1 MAPPNYHA
9 SHTAYSHASSH
20 ASSQQRQRQGY
31 DVSSLGDP
39 SLMSV
44 TDCYTTPSPS
54 EAEAMRRRKN
64 KMVSA
69 HSNAMVVSGAA
80 KSPGVGGTA
89 MLDLS
94 DVKLT
99 SRDTHQQT
107 IIWNEM
113 TASRR
118 KLEEENQVLRDK
130 LTEAQIA
137 NKVLRVKVKQ
147 HRGVVGRAAG
157 AEAGGGMLGRHLDRG
172 NLRAGSSGREPST
185 SSGLLHRVFSRR
197 DAFRNPAAPGIKRF
211 KVQAP
216 RGLPLPPTTTGNK
229 QVQHIFPLPDDHYPR
244 MQPPYHGTTLKSSIR
259 STRTPPTEI
268 VVVPAAVASSPE
280 RVPASA
286 PSSVVSPTTSPTS
299 NSSSSSSSSF
309 RQQAPPQLQQRSS
322 ETRNRRYHSNQNQ
335 QQQLQQSQPQQQ
347 EQAYSLMRVVPLR
360 RQGTTEST
368 LTVRHSN
375 HDGEHGTRT
384 GSTSQGCGHRN
395 RMHSGSSLL
404 CSAPDMPML
413 VEEGEDEDMPGC
425 QTPSSTMMMIANS
438 ELPTSILE
446 RLAGAK
452 IGSFHD
458 ADNDGSTPSAAIVL
472 SACNP
477 MWYDPE
483 AETRHYYTTHT
494 LHHHPSARK

>member
-1 MAPPNYHA
+1 MAPPNYYG
-9 SHTAYSHASSH
+9 SNPAYSHASSQ
-20 ASSQQRQRQGY
+20 ASSQQRHRQGC

-54 EAEAMRRRKN
+54 EAEAMKRRTN
-64 KMVSA
+64 KMVSP
-69 HSNAMVVSGAA
+69 HSNALVVAGAK
-80 KSPGVGGTA
+80 KSPGAGGTA

-94 DVKLT
+94 DAKLT

-118 KLEEENQVLRDK
+118 KLEEENQMLRDK

-147 HRGVVGRAAG
+147 HRGAGGRAAG
-157 AEAGGGMLGRHLDRG
+157 AEGGGGMLARHLDRG

-216 RGLPLPPTTTGNK
+216 RGLPLPASITTGTK
-229 QVQHIFPLPDDHYPR
+229 HVQHIFPLPDDHYPR
-244 MQPPYHGTTLKSSIR
+244 MQPPYHGTTLKSSLR

-268 VVVPAAVASSPE
+268 VVVPAIMASPE
-280 RVPASA
+280 RIPESA
-286 PSSVVSPTTSPTS
+286 PSSVVSPATSPTS
-299 NSSSSSSSSF
+299 STSTSSSNSL
-309 RQQAPPQLQQRSS
+309 RQGLPRPERSS
-322 ETRNRRYHSNQNQ
+322 ESRNRRYHPNQNQ
-335 QQQLQQSQPQQQ
+335 QQLQQLSQPQQQ

-368 LTVRHSN
+368 LTVHHSN

-384 GSTSQGCGHRN
+384 GSTSKGSGHRN

-425 QTPSSTMMMIANS
+425 QTPSSTLMMIANS

-458 ADNDGSTPSAAIVL
+458 PDNDGSTPSAAIVL

-483 AETRHYYTTHT
+483 AETRHYYATHT
-494 LHHHPSARK
+494 LHHHPSDRK